1 MSALSQLSFFFLQP
15 FRHQECYCVCLHRA
29 AELIANTSKLTVIQK
44 THMDQIPS
52 KAYKILLQSHVNTA
66 ERPED
71 FCFTFTS
78 RDFGSLKSH
87 CSFRLT
93 VKKSLCSNLF
103 HQFPILHEVSAV
115 PRDTKKGHFYLII
128 PAILL

>member
-115 PRDTKKGHFYLII
+115 PRDTKKGHFYLIR